1 MSTSND
7 KQKILDALDLTKKA
21 LEALAKEKI
30 SEAAR
35 RVEELKKKVTNNG

>member
-1 MSTSND
+1 MSNQTD
-7 KQKILDALDLTKKA
+7 KQKILDALELTKKA

-35 RVEELKKKVTNNG
+35 RVEELKKKVNQNG